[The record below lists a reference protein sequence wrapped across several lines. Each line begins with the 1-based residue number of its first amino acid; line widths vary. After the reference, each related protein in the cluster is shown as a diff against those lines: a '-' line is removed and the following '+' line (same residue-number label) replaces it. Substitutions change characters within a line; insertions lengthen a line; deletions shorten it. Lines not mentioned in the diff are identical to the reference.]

1 MTYGDDLIK
10 WRFGFIVWFDKAKFP
25 SAINN
30 QYPSGFFGI
39 YGRLAVQYDFTEIE

>member
-10 WRFGFIVWFDKAKFP
+10 WRFLFFVYFDAAKFP
-25 SAINN
+25 GVLHD

-39 YGRLAVQYDFTEIE
+39 WGRLAIQYDFTEV